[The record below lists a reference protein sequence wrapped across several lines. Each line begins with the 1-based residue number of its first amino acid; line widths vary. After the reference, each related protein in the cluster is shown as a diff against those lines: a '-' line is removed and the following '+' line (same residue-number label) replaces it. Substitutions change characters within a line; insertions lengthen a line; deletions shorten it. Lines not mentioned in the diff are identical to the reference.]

1 MKSYDN
7 IRLDREQFLSLTS
20 LYPEEFDLILPDFAS
35 CWYKFYRTR
44 TLEGKRRKIKNLYPQ
59 KNTPTLPRVEDK
71 LFFLLVYLK
80 LHPLQEFQACVFDLS
95 QAKVS
100 IWGKL
105 LRPFLADALR
115 KLECL
120 PCRNGE
126 VLKAF
131 ILEIDANVEIVNHDV
146 VEQTMPRSVDDKA
159 QEQQYSGKKK
169 AHTYK
174 NKVDCLD
181 NQYVVFL
188 SATYLGSVHDKKIA
202 DEEACQYPKGIR
214 LRQDLGFQGYEPEG
228 GYAIMPFK
236 KPRKGTLC
244 WIKRWF
250 NQYVGQRRIVIEH
263 AIRGIKRCHIVQHPC
278 RLMGYWVRDQLMDIC
293 TGLHNLRV
301 RSPLRA
307 YKSDR
312 KFQLDSRTCA

>member
-100 IWGKL
+100 IWVKL

-131 ILEIDANVEIVNHDV
+131 ILEIDANVEI
-146 VEQTMPRSVDDKA
+146 
-159 QEQQYSGKKK
+159 
-169 AHTYK
+169 
-174 NKVDCLD
+174 KVDCLD

-228 GYAIMPFK
+228 VYAIMPFK